1 MKGSK
6 LFPERMISLP
16 PSSGPLLGVIFVI
29 EGLL

>member
-6 LFPERMISLP
+6 LFPVSIISFP
-16 PSSGPLLGVIFVI
+16 PSSGPLFGVNFVI